1 MVEAYDPDRVE
12 QEVNQ
17 AQGVTIAPTQA
28 PPTQTRTPQPANVS
42 GEVRPIDG
50 KTMIDMENTPDEL
63 PKGPP
68 IPNGS
73 YDVMLDSVKGHASK
87 AGNYTLYFTFK
98 VVNHPTLSDR
108 LIWWNIVPGPTMI
121 SNGVVVKNEYGG
133 PRFKQLLS
141 RSLTTNQKGMEVT
154 LLERAGKIDYDT
166 FINSGVAIGA
176 RTNLT
181 TKQKAGV
188 YNGEPVININITDV
202 SLPKGNSFM

>member
-17 AQGVTIAPTQA
+17 AQGVTTTQA
-28 PPTQTRTPQPANVS
+28 PPTQTRTPQPANVQ

-108 LIWWNIVPGPTMI
+108 LIWWNIVPGT
-121 SNGVVVKNEYGG
+121 EFGG

>member
-1 MVEAYDPDRVE
+1 MVEAYDPDAVE
-12 QEVNQ
+12 QQVNK
-17 AQGVTIAPTQA
+17 AQGVTIAPKQQTFQQTSGA
-28 PPTQTRTPQPANVS
+28 PTNVS

-50 KTMIDMENTPDEL
+50 KTMIDLDDTPDEL

-73 YDVMLDSVKGHASK
+73 YDVVLDGVKGHNSK

-98 VVNHPTLSDR
+98 VVNHPTLNDR
-108 LIWWNIVPGPTMI
+108 LIWWNIVPGT
-121 SNGVVVKNEYGG
+121 EFGG

-141 RSLTTNQKGMEVT
+141 RSLTTNQKGMDVT

-188 YNGEPVININITDV
+188 YLGEPRININITDV